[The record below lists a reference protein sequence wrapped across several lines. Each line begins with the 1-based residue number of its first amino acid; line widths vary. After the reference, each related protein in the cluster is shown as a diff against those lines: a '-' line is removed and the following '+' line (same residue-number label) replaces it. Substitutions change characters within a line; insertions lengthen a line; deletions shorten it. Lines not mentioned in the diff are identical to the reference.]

1 MRTLI
6 TESALLRRT
15 EPPPRIIAST
25 DRLEWASM
33 QSVILQEI
41 PHHHVYDGGSNL
53 WLSTVP
59 ERPTDIVSTLAG
71 SRKHG
76 PLAPGSI
83 CLNYK
88 HGEATVALDSHV
100 EVHHTY
106 VRPHV
111 VEEVASTL
119 FKGDARKI
127 ELIPIFGVDDPITS
141 MLLASVRHSMAMP
154 DGHVGQLY
162 SDYVARAL
170 VAHLLRSFS
179 TRQDLAL
186 PRTSVGRFNTWK
198 INDLTSYMRENIAR
212 DIGIQ
217 ELAAITHYAP
227 THFARVFKV
236 TFNCTPYQYLAHMR
250 IQHARELLSATM
262 LPIASVGAACGFP
275 SHAHFSSV
283 FRRYVGLTPAAY
295 RGARTSVRI
304 VEP

>member
-1 MRTLI
+1 MRTLF

-25 DRLEWASM
+25 DELEWSSM

-41 PHHHVYDGGSNL
+41 PHHHVYDGGPYL

-59 ERPTDIVSTLAG
+59 EQPTEIVSTLAG

-76 PLAPGSI
+76 PLAPASV
-83 CLNYK
+83 CLTYK
-88 HGEATVALDSHV
+88 HGEATVALDSRV

-111 VEEVASTL
+111 VEEVASAL

-127 ELIPIFGVDDPITS
+127 ELIPIFGVNDPITS
-141 MLLASVRHSMAMP
+141 MLLASIRHSMASP
-154 DGHVGQLY
+154 GGHVGQLY

-170 VAHLLRSFS
+170 AAHLLTSFS
-179 TRQDLAL
+179 TRQDLVL
-186 PRTSVGRFNTWK
+186 PRTSVGRFNKWK
-198 INDLTSYMRENIAR
+198 INDLTSYMRENIGR

-217 ELAAITHYAP
+217 ELAAITHYGP
-227 THFARVFKV
+227 THFARVFKA
-236 TFNCTPYQYLAHMR
+236 TFSCTPYQYLARMR
-250 IQHARELLSATM
+250 IQRARELLAVTM

-295 RGARTSVRI
+295 RGERTHVRI
-304 VEP
+304 AEP